1 VPYASTG
8 GLLVDSANLTFNGT
22 TLTAAGLAG
31 PFNGTVGATTAN
43 TGAFTTLSASSTV
56 SGTGFSTYLASPP
69 AIGTTAAAAGAF
81 TTLSATGVTTVQ
93 AGSAA
98 APAIT
103 TSGDTNTGIFFP
115 AADTIAFAE
124 GGVESARIDASG
136 NLGIGTTG
144 PSEKLQVVGNI
155 QSKGS
160 ALSVTDANGTN
171 PFFINRENT
180 VTGNLQ
186 FRYSSTS
193 LMELTQSGNLGLG
206 VTPGTWFSTWKG
218 FQIGAS
224 GSLTSRTDVFGTIL
238 SNNAFINSA
247 GNDAYIGTGS
257 ASQYRLIGNEHR
269 WLNAPSGTA
278 GNAISFTQAMTLD
291 AAGDLGVGTTNPDRR
306 LAVASDGTNWI
317 SGAFAGNGGTAR
329 VVMGNLTD
337 SPTIGGHSAAL
348 DAWAPISISGTEVL
362 LKIQNTERARIDS
375 SGNLLVGKTT
385 SADTTVGASMLPSG
399 RIVSSMASSVSG
411 ESTLHV
417 YSTGAGAYRFFVNL
431 AGVVNAT
438 NTTISAISDQR
449 LKENIQDIDV
459 GLDKIM
465 ALKPRKYDWKAGKGK
480 DIKGDRG
487 WIAQEF
493 EQVFPDM
500 VDQWLDP
507 APEGEEPYKSVR
519 ADLIPVLVKAVQE
532 QQALI
537 QTLTAR
543 VAALESN

>member
-1 VPYASTG
+1 
-8 GLLVDSANLTFNGT
+8 LLVDSANLTFNGT

-291 AAGDLGVGTTNPDRR
+291 A
-306 LAVASDGTNWI
+306 
-317 SGAFAGNGGTAR
+317 
-329 VVMGNLTD
+329 
-337 SPTIGGHSAAL
+337 
-348 DAWAPISISGTEVL
+348 
-362 LKIQNTERARIDS
+362 
-375 SGNLLVGKTT
+375 SGNLLVGTT
-385 SADTTVGASMLPSG
+385 SAVEKLTIGSGSAASSGINLRTTQTDFNIQPSNTAAGGVILNVGWVAGGQGPMIFSVGAERMRLDASG
-399 RIVSSMASSVSG
+399 NLIHAAPTTPP
-411 ESTLHV
+411 TL
-417 YSTGAGAYRFFVNL
+417 
-431 AGVVNAT
+431 AT
-438 NTTISAISDQR
+438 NG
-449 LKENIQDIDV
+449 N
-459 GLDKIM
+459 M
-465 ALKPRKYDWKAGKGK
+465 
-480 DIKGDRG
+480 
-487 WIAQEF
+487 
-493 EQVFPDM
+493 VFNLTSNTNLR
-500 VDQWLDP
+500 V
-507 APEGEEPYKSVR
+507 SVR
-519 ADLIPVLVKAVQE
+519 GSDGVTRTANI
-532 QQALI
+532 
-537 QTLTAR
+537 TLA
-543 VAALESN
+543 